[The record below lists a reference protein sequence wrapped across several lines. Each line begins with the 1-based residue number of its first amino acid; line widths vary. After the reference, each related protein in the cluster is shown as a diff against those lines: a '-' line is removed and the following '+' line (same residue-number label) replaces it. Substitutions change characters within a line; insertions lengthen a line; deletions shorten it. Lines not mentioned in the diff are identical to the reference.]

1 MNKNRDC
8 RKQNLAL
15 FLDLRSRDELMSVGE
30 EIDRRSIPG
39 LSRRAYRN
47 GNAAGNAA
55 VDAAVDAAV
64 ETRAARPPTWHSRC
78 SECVVYVV
86 GAFTLVFLL
95 IWAREV
101 YNDEDSNLNGSIL
114 GAPGQL
120 RVQVYSN
127 SPQGHAAD
135 GQIVIVSSLNG
146 LLREASALFDVQID
160 RLYTQAG
167 AKVSELSVPSSGRS
181 CLYDGTRCVYD
192 GSSLFAAS
200 EGAAFVA
207 RESGSDS
214 E

>member
-1 MNKNRDC
+1 MKSD
-8 RKQNLAL
+8 L
-15 FLDLRSRDELMSVGE
+15 FEMPHFFLTRSLLPTCNCCAAKMSVGA
-30 EIDRRSIPG
+30 EIHRRSIPG
-39 LSRRAYRN
+39 LSRRAH
-47 GNAAGNAA
+47 GNGNAA
-55 VDAAVDAAV
+55 VDAAVDA
-64 ETRAARPPTWHSRC
+64 TRAARPLTWLSRC
-78 SECVVYVV
+78 SECVVYVA

-135 GQIVIVSSLNG
+135 GQTVIVSSLNG

-160 RLYTQAG
+160 RVYTQAG

-181 CLYDGTRCVYD
+181 CLYDGTRCVFD
-192 GSSLFAAS
+192 GSSLFAAAS
-200 EGAAFVA
+200 EGA
-207 RESGSDS
+207 
-214 E
+214 

>member
-1 MNKNRDC
+1 MLEGNRASFLSC
-8 RKQNLAL
+8 ERAFRLRK
-15 FLDLRSRDELMSVGE
+15 MSVGE

-39 LSRRAYRN
+39 ISRRAYRN

-64 ETRAARPPTWHSRC
+64 ETRAARPPTWYSRC
-78 SECVVYVV
+78 SESVVYVV